1 MTKTIWDI
9 DGTILLNPLPQPDW
23 DDPHATHPTTGES
36 IYGEMPVYNSYNAL
50 NPELQGGDLEQIR
63 HILTGRPESR
73 RQLTL
78 HTLRSH
84 NITPRSLTLWP
95 QNRIYSRADCIIWK
109 AFILWWQCADYYVD
123 NDPIFR
129 QELRTEL
136 LRQGDYHCRCIS
148 VAGWQDLRDAG
159 VI

>member
-36 IYGEMPVYNSYNAL
+36 IYGEMPIYNSYTTL

-84 NITPRSLTLWP
+84 NITPRSLTLWS
-95 QNRIYSRADCIIWK
+95 QNRIYSRTDCITWK
-109 AFILWWQCADYYVD
+109 AHSLDSMNAAYYID
-123 NDPIFR
+123 NDPDFCR
-129 QELRTEL
+129 ELQL
-136 LRQGDYHCRCIS
+136 QLQKIGSDCRCIS
-148 VAGWQDLRDAG
+148 IAEWQELMDQG
-159 VI
+159 GI